1 MKKIAFFGAK
11 SYDREAFDAA
21 NNGRYEI
28 RYFRTRLA
36 ATSVPLAEECDAVC
50 AFVNDTIDK
59 EVIERLIAKGVK
71 VIAMRCAGYNN
82 VDIETAFDT
91 GMTVVRVPAY
101 SPYAVAE
108 HAAALLL
115 SLNRHIHK
123 AAARTRDYNFSLS
136 GLTGFDLH
144 GKTAGIIGAGKIG
157 RIFADIMKGFG
168 MKVLAYDAFP
178 NPNSGL
184 EYCELDRIFSE
195 CDVISLHCPLTPDS
209 HHLINRENLRKMK
222 PNAILINTSR
232 GGLIDSEA
240 LLHALRRGYI
250 GGAGL
255 DVYEEEGDWFYDD
268 HSDAVSQ
275 NKVLSLLV
283 GMPNVII
290 TSHQAFLTRE
300 ALNNIANTTLDNLDA
315 FFGDKPLENEICY
328 CCHDGKTI
336 MPANCAKRLT
346 GRCDHK
352 RC

>member
-11 SYDREAFDAA
+11 PYDQEAFDAA

-28 RYFRTRLA
+28 RYFRTRLGP
-36 ATSVPLAEECDAVC
+36 TSIPLAEDCDAVC
-50 AFVNDTIDK
+50 AFVNDTVDK
-59 EVIERLIAKGVK
+59 EVVDGLAKRGVK
-71 VIAMRCAGYNN
+71 LVAMRCAGYNN
-82 VDIETAFDT
+82 VDIRAALDA
-91 GMTVVRVPAY
+91 GVTVVRVPAY

-115 SLNRHIHK
+115 TLNRHIHR
-123 AAARTRDYNFSLS
+123 AAARTRDYNFSLA

-168 MKVLAYDAFP
+168 MKVLAYDAYP
-178 NPNSGL
+178 AEGTGL
-184 EYCELDRIFSE
+184 EYCDLERIFKE
-195 CDVISLHCPLTPDS
+195 CDVISLHCPLTADS
-209 HHLINRENLRKMK
+209 HHLINRETLRKMK
-222 PNAILINTSR
+222 PTAILINTSR

-240 LLHALRRGYI
+240 LLHALRHGYV

-268 HSDAVSQ
+268 HSEALIQ
-275 NKVLSLLV
+275 NKNLSLLV
-283 GMPNVII
+283 AMPNVIM

-300 ALNNIANTTLDNLDA
+300 ALTNIATTTLKNLDDYFA
-315 FFGDKPLENEICY
+315 DAPLENEICY
-328 CCHDGKTI
+328 CCHDGKTT
-336 MPANCAKRLT
+336 MPTNCAKRLT